1 MAKEAKGIRREDLT
15 PEVLQELI
23 AQDES
28 LTDEEFN
35 RVTEAFTLW
44 PDNQFDSV
52 QGMKDFVEK
61 VRHIASKQEMIDFI
75 EKAKRGAD
83 K

>member
-23 AQDES
+23 AQDEN
-28 LTDEEFN
+28 LTEEEFD
-35 RVTEAFTLW
+35 RVTEAFAAW
-44 PDNQFDSV
+44 PDNHFASV
-52 QGMKDFVEK
+52 QEMKDFVEK
-61 VRHIASKQEMIDFI
+61 AKHISSAQEMKDFV
-75 EKAKRGAD
+75 ERAKRGDD

>member
-1 MAKEAKGIRREDLT
+1 MRREDLT
-15 PEVLQELI
+15 PEVLQEII

-28 LTDEEFN
+28 LTETEFD

-44 PDNQFDSV
+44 PDNHFDSV
-52 QGMKDFVEK
+52 QEMKDFVEK
-61 VRHIASKQEMIDFI
+61 VRHLASAQEVKDFV
-75 EKAKRGAD
+75 EKAKKGD